1 MSYFVTPVA
10 VAAAVASVVPRALAQ
25 GLAGARRFVGML
37 ITDEWTVAD
46 KASLP
51 PLVCQ
56 PQTCGGDLWQGG
68 FNPTVM
74 C

>member
-1 MSYFVTPVA
+1 MSHFVTPVA

-25 GLAGARRFVGML
+25 GLAGAPRFVGMP
-37 ITDEWTVAD
+37 ITDEWAVAD

-51 PLVCQ
+51 ALVCQ
-56 PQTCGGDLWQGG
+56 PQICGGDLWHGG
-68 FNPTVM
+68 FNLTAV